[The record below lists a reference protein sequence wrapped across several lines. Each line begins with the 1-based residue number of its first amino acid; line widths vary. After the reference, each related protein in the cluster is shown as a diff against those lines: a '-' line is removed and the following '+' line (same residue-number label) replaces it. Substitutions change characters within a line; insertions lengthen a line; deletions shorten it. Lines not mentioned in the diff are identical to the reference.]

1 MKRLA
6 IPLSITALTLAACA
20 APTVQPAMS
29 IADSNTAP
37 IISQN
42 MPYATGYGRVES
54 VLLRD
59 GPQASVSG
67 GTATGAS
74 GHVAGT
80 SATDKPEPP
89 VGQPSNSAGRGVRL
103 GIRMDDGTL
112 QYVETDSDQYPKGT
126 RVLLT
131 SDHLIRKADYGTAVQ
146 GGTR

>member
-6 IPLSITALTLAACA
+6 IPLSVAALALAACA
-20 APTVQPAMS
+20 EPTVRPAMS

-42 MPYATGYGRVES
+42 LAYNTGYGRVES
-54 VLLRD
+54 VLFHD
-59 GPQASVSG
+59 APQSSVSG

-80 SATDKPEPP
+80 SATDRPEPA
-89 VGQPSNSAGRGVRL
+89 VGTPSNSAGRNVRL

-112 QYVETDSDQYPKGT
+112 QYVDTDSDQYPKGT

-131 SDHLIRKADYGTAVQ
+131 SDHVIKKAP
-146 GGTR
+146 